1 MADSEKKVG
10 ITVSLKDKV
19 TAGAKKVADGFKNAR
34 KGVAEFGK
42 TGEQQLKTVAKAVVV
57 LNQGLALVGKVWGGI
72 SRVVGQ
78 AITQSLEMRAET
90 DQGKKSW
97 TEMLDTIKE
106 LWAFVGDFFIP
117 VVLGIYDA
125 FQPVIAS
132 AKEWLGSLRETQGAG
147 FVEWL
152 MDFGRT
158 LISVVAKSVVVVTRT
173 WTFLSLAVRA
183 YQLWVQKAFGAMIT
197 GASKAS
203 GMLAK
208 LAEKVG
214 LGGIAG
220 ALRTA
225 SDEAG
230 HMAAAFRDGAD
241 KSADGIDALLDQQ
254 RELERTVGVVEAAV
268 SQAFGSAGPRIMARM
283 KDAVQRVK
291 PAFAAVG
298 AEAEK
303 TGETIGQAMQKA
315 MDAVSLFAS
324 KRADMW
330 NREADAIERNAR
342 LQQDLDDLSIEAAA
356 DQRERT
362 REMASEI
369 MEGYG
374 LASGAARD
382 FYSSISEGSDAMKAA
397 IGRVAASLGSLAE
410 QWIAN
415 QIAMAI
421 ASKATAK
428 TEIATSAAAG
438 GAKAVEAHAGIPF
451 VGAVIGA
458 AAAALI
464 FGIIMAFASGFQH
477 GGIIGGNGRMGD
489 RHLIMA
495 EQGESVLDRETT
507 GALVAALSGQGRK
520 PVSRARQREDGG
532 GRSGGGQTVV
542 INHKPQMLAMP
553 NSADYQR
560 NYRDSVLPVQRRLAK
575 LGAM

>member
-10 ITVSLKDKV
+10 ITVTLKDRV
-19 TAGAKKVADGFKNAR
+19 TAGAKKVSDGFKDAR
-34 KGVAEFGK
+34 KGVQEFGK

-57 LNQGLALVGKVWGGI
+57 LNQGLALVSKVWGGI

-90 DQGKKSW
+90 DHGKKSW

-152 MDFGRT
+152 MGFGRT

-183 YQLWVQKAFGAMIT
+183 YQLWVQRAFAAMIA

-203 GMLAK
+203 GVLAK

-230 HMAAAFRDGAD
+230 HMAAAFREGAD

-254 RELERTVGVVEAAV
+254 RELERTVGVVETAV

-283 KDAVQRVK
+283 RESIVKLK
-291 PAFAAVG
+291 PALKEVG
-298 AEAEK
+298 EETKRVGK
-303 TGETIGQAMQKA
+303 TLGDSIMSGLEAMQLA
-315 MDAVSLFAS
+315 AS
-324 KRADMW
+324 KRTAMW
-330 NREADAIERNAR
+330 EREADAIERNA
-342 LQQDLDDLSIEAAA
+342 LLAQELEDVAAEASAA
-356 DQRERT
+356 QAEAS

-382 FYSSISEGSDAMKAA
+382 FYSAISEGSDAMKAA
-397 IGRVAASLGSLAE
+397 LGRIAASLGSLAE

-451 VGAVIGA
+451 VGAAIGA

-464 FGIIMAFASGFQH
+464 FGLIMAFASGFQH
-477 GGIIGGNGRMGD
+477 GGVIGGNGRMGD
-489 RHLIMA
+489 RHIILA

-520 PVSRARQREDGG
+520 PVSRARQREDRGS
-532 GRSGGGQTVV
+532 RSGSGQTV
-542 INHKPQMLAMP
+542 IIQQAPQMLAMP
-553 NSADYQR
+553 NRADYQR
-560 NYRDSVLPVQRRLAK
+560 HYRDSVHPVQKRLAK
-575 LGAM
+575 IGAL